1 MEEDS
6 KSELSDSSYFSEMGS
21 ITEFEI
27 DIELEKNIDE
37 TDRLFQIREKII
49 QAIINR
55 ELIELTPGEITNV
68 EACEH
73 KPNNLITQPL
83 TFNIPSI
90 VNEAPITDNIVV
102 VDENKKQPIDLSKI
116 TLTRKECNKMGVRKC
131 PCCNKWY
138 ILNKTNF
145 YQYNRIKYGV
155 YYTNYCRPCSRDKS
169 REKKLLSHG
178 LKGTKKGRKRITAIP
193 SPINDKD
200 LISIFGKHKKLDI
213 IGDIKE
219 ENEANDVKEPAEI
232 DRLILP
238 FNENPIEPI
247 KNPEE
252 IKPWFEF
259 YK

>member
-1 MEEDS
+1 
-6 KSELSDSSYFSEMGS
+6 L
-21 ITEFEI
+21 T
-27 DIELEKNIDE
+27 
-37 TDRLFQIREKII
+37 
-49 QAIINR
+49 
-55 ELIELTPGEITNV
+55 ELTPGEITNV
-68 EACEH
+68 GEH
-73 KPNNLITQPL
+73 KPNNLITQPP
-83 TFNIPSI
+83 TF
-90 VNEAPITDNIVV
+90 TDNIVV

-116 TLTRKECNKMGVRKC
+116 KLTRQECNKMGVRKC

-169 REKKLLSHG
+169 REKKLLSHP
-178 LKGTKKGRKRITAIP
+178 LKGTKKGRKRITVIP
-193 SPINDKD
+193 PTINDKD
-200 LISIFGKHKKLDI
+200 LISIFCKHKKLDI

-219 ENEANDVKEPAEI
+219 EPAEI